1 MGKYGERVEKTKYF
15 YSQDGEELINEM
27 LQVVRENEKK
37 KESRKRLKISK

>member
-1 MGKYGERVEKTKYF
+1 MVERVEKIKYF